1 MATANEKQATVTRA
15 PGFVTNTVRFIEEV
29 IVELKKTT
37 WPTPRE
43 AWRLTMVVLAVII
56 VVAVYVGIID
66 FLLTKL
72 TIALHLFE

>member
-1 MATANEKQATVTRA
+1 MATTNEKQSTVSRT